1 MRNQFYAGQYNP
13 NSLNDLQKLLD
24 DQNAIMVA
32 QEREIEQKTL
42 PKRLLILGGGI
53 LVIIA
58 TLIIIKR

>member
-32 QEREIEQKTL
+32 KEKEIEQKTL
-42 PKRLLILGGGI
+42 PKRLSILEGGI